1 MAANLDLMNE
11 RYSEKLKMASENGI
25 PADVHPSVG
34 WELAKQNLAK
44 LQELPPAPGTPE
56 YLQISGRF
64 ERKSPNKASEVIDD
78 GFAEWLKLQN
88 TQDVEPTKFET
99 EIKGEWK
106 KPAENK
112 AGLKHDQG
120 KPRLGLVFNG
130 FSKALTE
137 VGRVGTFGAEK
148 YTPNGW
154 VSVPNAQNRYTDA
167 MYRHLMSEQSGEL
180 WDKESNLFHAAHAA
194 WNALARLELLLRET
208 DKQLEEGY

>member
-1 MAANLDLMNE
+1 
-11 RYSEKLKMASENGI
+11 MASENGVPIDNVERTLKPKRVINNSGGCTLMEMGVSHVSQQLPQPI
-25 PADVHPSVG
+25 P
-34 WELAKQNLAK
+34 
-44 LQELPPAPGTPE
+44 
-56 YLQISGRF
+56 
-64 ERKSPNKASEVIDD
+64 SEFLNNTEPVN
-78 GFAEWLKLQN
+78 FA
-88 TQDVEPTKFET
+88 T
-99 EIKGEWK
+99 EIKGEWIE
-106 KPAENK
+106 PSEDK
-112 AGLKHDQG
+112 AGLKYDQG

-137 VGRVGTFGAEK
+137 VGKVGTFGAEK

-154 VSVPNAQNRYTDA
+154 VSVPNAQERYTDA

>member
-1 MAANLDLMNE
+1 M
-11 RYSEKLKMASENGI
+11 MASENGI
-25 PADVHPSVG
+25 PF
-34 WELAKQNLAK
+34 ENL
-44 LQELPPAPGTPE
+44 TPC
-56 YLQISGRF
+56 
-64 ERKSPNKASEVIDD
+64 
-78 GFAEWLKLQN
+78 
-88 TQDVEPTKFET
+88 
-99 EIKGEWK
+99 
-106 KPAENK
+106 K

-137 VGRVGTFGAEK
+137 VGKVGTFGAEK

-154 VSVPNAQNRYTDA
+154 VGVPNAQERYTDA

-208 DKQLEEGY
+208 DTQFEEGY